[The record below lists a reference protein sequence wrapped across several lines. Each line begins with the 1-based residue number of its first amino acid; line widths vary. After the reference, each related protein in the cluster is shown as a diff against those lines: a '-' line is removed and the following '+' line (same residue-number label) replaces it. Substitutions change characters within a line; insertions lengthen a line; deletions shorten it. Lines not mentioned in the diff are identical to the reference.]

1 MKIVFVLN
9 KIDLVPREVL
19 QKWLDYLRKEYP
31 TIAFKASTQ
40 KQNKLSRTHD
50 MGPAENAPKG
60 FLKND
65 TCLGADSLIKLLKNY
80 SRSEDIKR
88 AITVG
93 IIGYPNVGKSS
104 IINSLK
110 RVRAAKVGS
119 TPGMTKQS
127 QEFQLD
133 KNIKLLDSPGIIFSS
148 GQLDSDV
155 ILRNAIRVEKLD
167 DPITPVLSVINRCRK
182 EQLTSKYN
190 IKDFKDANDFLT
202 QLAQATGKLK
212 KGNKPNLEET
222 AKMIL
227 RDWNSGKIPFFTLPP
242 KEEKEFTNKDKHD
255 YKELDKEIDN
265 CEDLISLKDAFKKDF
280 IPMKSSNFILEKIQE
295 D

>member
-1 MKIVFVLN
+1 MQKLSKKNPQLRKKLKKDPGIPNLWPFKQEILEQIEKSNEKGIEVHEDNIEEEGEEGEMKEKVVEKPNITEMSKLALNAKKKEMEFHQKEEIIEKNKDEFKQVKEDSLSKSSKQKYYQELKDVLEKSDVVLFVLDARDPIGCRCPDVEKTIQSQNKNMKIVFVLN

-110 RVRAAKVGS
+110 
-119 TPGMTKQS
+119 
-127 QEFQLD
+127 
-133 KNIKLLDSPGIIFSS
+133 
-148 GQLDSDV
+148 
-155 ILRNAIRVEKLD
+155 
-167 DPITPVLSVINRCRK
+167 
-182 EQLTSKYN
+182 
-190 IKDFKDANDFLT
+190 
-202 QLAQATGKLK
+202 
-212 KGNKPNLEET
+212 
-222 AKMIL
+222 
-227 RDWNSGKIPFFTLPP
+227 
-242 KEEKEFTNKDKHD
+242 
-255 YKELDKEIDN
+255 
-265 CEDLISLKDAFKKDF
+265 
-280 IPMKSSNFILEKIQE
+280 KSSCC
-295 D
+295 